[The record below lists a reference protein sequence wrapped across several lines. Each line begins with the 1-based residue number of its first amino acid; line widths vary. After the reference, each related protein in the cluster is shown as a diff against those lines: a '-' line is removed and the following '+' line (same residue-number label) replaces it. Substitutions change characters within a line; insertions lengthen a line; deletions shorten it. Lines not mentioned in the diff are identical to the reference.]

1 MLSNFWEWVL
11 IIVILVLVFGAN
23 NLHAWKAVA
32 LKKLENI
39 KKTAAERK
47 TSLNRK
53 SKIRKTDF
61 PFLEKARLI
70 SFVSGSQI
78 MAAVVF

>member
-23 NLHAWKAVA
+23 NLHVWKTVA

-39 KKTAAERK
+39 KKTAAEK
-47 TSLNRK
+47 KNELEQ
-53 SKIRKTDF
+53 KIKD
-61 PFLEKARLI
+61 KKD
-70 SFVSGSQI
+70 
-78 MAAVVF
+78 

>member
-23 NLHAWKAVA
+23 NLHVWKAVA

-39 KKTAAERK
+39 TK
-47 TSLNRK
+47 
-53 SKIRKTDF
+53 
-61 PFLEKARLI
+61 
-70 SFVSGSQI
+70 
-78 MAAVVF
+78 

>member
-39 KKTAAERK
+39 KKNGGRK
-47 TSLNRK
+47 
-53 SKIRKTDF
+53 
-61 PFLEKARLI
+61 EKRA
-70 SFVSGSQI
+70 
-78 MAAVVF
+78 

>member
-1 MLSNFWEWVL
+1 VLSNFWEWVL

-39 KKTAAERK
+39 KKTATEK
-47 TSLNRK
+47 KNELEQ
-53 SKIRKTDF
+53 KIKD
-61 PFLEKARLI
+61 KKD
-70 SFVSGSQI
+70 
-78 MAAVVF
+78 